1 MGALRQITIQ
11 AAPATPHP
19 AAAPPPRRW
28 LRGAAWAAYA
38 VVATLG
44 LLELTL
50 PLLDA
55 RFAPY
60 FRRTLERS
68 PNVREE
74 IRAVLESPTFDP
86 DLGWTKRPAADNYA
100 PGKDYLAQAYGDS
113 FTQSHL
119 GAEEVAW
126 EDYFERS
133 TGHTILNFGVGGY
146 GLDQAV
152 LAFEKW
158 GAEYPGRIALL
169 GLYHQMYRRAHA
181 HHSFY
186 YFRNPEAWRYVFK
199 PMLARKGGGYE
210 LLPPPCLD
218 AACLEAVLFDESHP
232 IRRTLAAHD
241 HWYRQNA
248 ARPRPGFPRTIAFA
262 RAIPELLEHAAEDG
276 GRRDYF
282 FVTDESVDLAMAL
295 VGRFVHTAEER
306 HMMPVMLL
314 IYSATDLEIMRRGV
328 RWDDALRAR
337 LDAAGIAS
345 IDTSPYISAAM
356 AGKDLRSLRTED
368 GHMNESGD
376 RLIAEALAEG
386 LGRLG
391 QLH

>member
-1 MGALRQITIQ
+1 MGAVRQTGIQ
-11 AAPATPHP
+11 ATPSAPHAV
-19 AAAPPPRRW
+19 AAPPPRRW
-28 LRGAAWAAYA
+28 LGGIAGPACA
-38 VVATLG
+38 VVATLV

-68 PNVREE
+68 PNVQEE
-74 IRAVLESPTFDP
+74 IRAVLESPRFDP
-86 DLGWTKRPAADNYA
+86 DLGWTKRPAADNLA
-100 PGKDYLAQAYGDS
+100 PGKDILAQAYGDS
-113 FTQSHL
+113 FTASRL
-119 GAEEVAW
+119 GSEGVGW

-133 TGHTILNFGVGGY
+133 TGHGILNFGVGGY

-158 GAEYPGRIALL
+158 GAEYSGRIALL

-186 YFRNPEAWRYVFK
+186 YFRNGANWRYVFK
-199 PMLARKGGGYE
+199 PMLARTADGYE
-210 LLPPPCLD
+210 LLRPPCGD
-218 AACLEAVLFDESHP
+218 AACLEALLFDERHP
-232 IRRTLAAHD
+232 IHRTLAAHD
-241 HWYRQNA
+241 HWYRRNA
-248 ARPRPGFPRTIAFA
+248 TRPPPGFPRTIAFA
-262 RAIPELLEHAAEDG
+262 RAIPEVLQDAAEDG
-276 GRRDYF
+276 GRRNYF
-282 FVTDESVDLAMAL
+282 FVTEDSLDLVMAL

-306 HMMPVMLL
+306 HMTPIMLL
-314 IYSATDLEIMRRGV
+314 IYSASDLEIMRRGM

-337 LDAAGIAS
+337 LDAAGVTS
-345 IDTSPYISAAM
+345 IDTSPHIFASM
-356 AGKDLRSLRTED
+356 AGKDLRSLRIQD
-368 GHMNESGD
+368 GHMNERGD

-391 QLH
+391 QLR

>member
-1 MGALRQITIQ
+1 MGALPQTSAQ
-11 AAPATPHP
+11 ATPAAPRPG
-19 AAAPPPRRW
+19 AARPPRRW
-28 LRGAAWAAYA
+28 IRGTAGAAYA
-38 VVATLG
+38 LVATLV

-60 FRRTLERS
+60 FRRTLVRS
-68 PNVREE
+68 PKAREE
-74 IRAVLESPTFDP
+74 IQAMLDSPTFDP
-86 DLGWTKRPAADNYA
+86 DLGWTKQPPADNYA
-100 PGKDYLAQAYGDS
+100 IGKNVLAQAYGDS
-113 FTQSHL
+113 FTLSQMGH
-119 GAEEVAW
+119 GGTW
-126 EDYFERS
+126 EDYFEVF
-133 TGHTILNFGVGGY
+133 TGHEILNFGVGGY

-158 GAEYPGRIALL
+158 GAAYPGRIALL
-169 GLYHQMYRRAHA
+169 GLYHQMYRRAHS

-186 YFRNPEAWRYVFK
+186 YFHNGESWRYVFK
-199 PMLARKGGGYE
+199 PMLFRTGGGYE
-210 LLPPPCLD
+210 LLRPPCRD
-218 AACLEAVLFDESHP
+218 AACLEAALFDEGHP

-248 ARPRPGFPRTIAFA
+248 ARPAPGFPRTIAFA
-262 RAIPELLEHAAEDG
+262 RAIPEALAVAAEG

-282 FVTDESVDLAMAL
+282 FVTEDSLDLVMAL

-306 HMMPVMLL
+306 HMTPVMLL
-314 IYSATDLEIMRRGV
+314 IYAASDLEIMRRGV
-328 RWDDALRAR
+328 RWDDPLRAR

-345 IDTSPYISAAM
+345 IDTSPYIFAAM
-356 AGKDLRSLRTED
+356 AGRDLRSLRTQD

-376 RLIAEALAEG
+376 RLIAEALVEG